1 MNVCMPVNRICMAM
15 VFSLGFL
22 GFKVIW
28 SMGILISIFGL
39 GCFLLGNCWE
49 VVESTLDKVSILLCI
64 LPRGRGVWI
73 CWFDLRGS
81 WLGGSYLSFP
91 TGVRKMAV
99 GSITI
104 CVLERTF
111 CFLMAAMQYRGIPVL
126 CHQACKM

>member
-49 VVESTLDKVSILLCI
+49 VVESTLDKVLILLCI

-73 CWFDLRGS
+73 CWFNLRGS
-81 WLGGSYLSFP
+81 WLQDVSRFTLLLFCLIP
-91 TGVRKMAV
+91 WKTGCSHENR
-99 GSITI
+99 
-104 CVLERTF
+104 RW
-111 CFLMAAMQYRGIPVL
+111 
-126 CHQACKM
+126 